1 MLKEEKLDVFLDAF
15 LDGKKPAQ
23 ETDLDFW
30 DEKSEPEK
38 NDFWEAQDVLTA
50 PKHKGKLS
58 KRTIA
63 SMFLILILI
72 PVTIWIGITL
82 FDDRK
87 YFVISLAIAV
97 YCMLPFFLIF
107 EGRKPQARELLTIA
121 VLVAIAVAGRAAFFM
136 VPSFKPVVAVTII
149 SAVCFGAESGFLVGA
164 LSMLSSNMLFGQG
177 PWTPWQMFAAG
188 IIGFL
193 AGILFQK
200 EKGLYSDKKICS
212 ELELMTA
219 KYPRAIFARS
229 SAYYY
234 YGLTD
239 IIPDYYCLTTKR
251 EDSRI
256 KDKRVKQSFV
266 NDDLYDIGKCL
277 IEYQSVKIPIYSRER
292 LLVDLIRFRG
302 RIPFDYYKDVIGNY
316 RRIINDMD
324 FFSMEDYAEKVKGG
338 KKIMD
343 AIQLEVL

>member
-15 LDGKKPAQ
+15 LDGKKPVQ

-200 EKGLYSDKKICS
+200 GWLKARKISLCIYGFLATVFIYGGIMNPAS
-212 ELELMTA
+212 LVMTS
-219 KYPRAIFARS
+219 YAI
-229 SAYYY
+229 
-234 YGLTD
+234 
-239 IIPDYYCLTTKR
+239 TKR
-251 EDSRI
+251 NLLAIYMSGLPVDLVHASATVIFLWIASKPMIEKLERI
-256 KDKRVKQSFV
+256 KVK
-266 NDDLYDIGKCL
+266 YGM
-277 IEYQSVKIPIYSRER
+277 IE
-292 LLVDLIRFRG
+292 
-302 RIPFDYYKDVIGNY
+302 
-316 RRIINDMD
+316 
-324 FFSMEDYAEKVKGG
+324 ED
-338 KKIMD
+338 
-343 AIQLEVL
+343 

>member
-15 LDGKKPAQ
+15 LDGKKPVQ

-164 LSMLSSNMLFGQG
+164 LSMISSNMLFGQG

-200 EKGLYSDKKICS
+200 GWLKARKISLCIYGFLATVFIYGGIMNPAS
-212 ELELMTA
+212 LVMTS
-219 KYPRAIFARS
+219 YAI
-229 SAYYY
+229 
-234 YGLTD
+234 
-239 IIPDYYCLTTKR
+239 TKR
-251 EDSRI
+251 NLLAIYMSGLPVDLVHASATVIFLWIASKPMIEKLERI
-256 KDKRVKQSFV
+256 KVK
-266 NDDLYDIGKCL
+266 YGM
-277 IEYQSVKIPIYSRER
+277 IE
-292 LLVDLIRFRG
+292 
-302 RIPFDYYKDVIGNY
+302 
-316 RRIINDMD
+316 
-324 FFSMEDYAEKVKGG
+324 ED
-338 KKIMD
+338 
-343 AIQLEVL
+343 

>member
-1 MLKEEKLDVFLDAF
+1 MLKEEKLDVFLNAF

-107 EGRKPQARELLTIA
+107 EGRKPQAREQLTIA

-200 EKGLYSDKKICS
+200 GWLKARKISLCIYGFLATVFIYGGIMNPAS
-212 ELELMTA
+212 LVMTS
-219 KYPRAIFARS
+219 YAI
-229 SAYYY
+229 
-234 YGLTD
+234 
-239 IIPDYYCLTTKR
+239 TKR
-251 EDSRI
+251 NLLAIYMSGLPVDLVHASATVIFLWVASKPMIEKLERI
-256 KDKRVKQSFV
+256 KVK
-266 NDDLYDIGKCL
+266 YGM
-277 IEYQSVKIPIYSRER
+277 IE
-292 LLVDLIRFRG
+292 
-302 RIPFDYYKDVIGNY
+302 
-316 RRIINDMD
+316 
-324 FFSMEDYAEKVKGG
+324 ED
-338 KKIMD
+338 
-343 AIQLEVL
+343 

>member
-1 MLKEEKLDVFLDAF
+1 MLKEEKLDVFLDTF

-58 KRTIA
+58 KRTMA

-200 EKGLYSDKKICS
+200 GWLKARKISLCIYGFLATVFIYGGIMNPAS
-212 ELELMTA
+212 LVMTS
-219 KYPRAIFARS
+219 YAI
-229 SAYYY
+229 
-234 YGLTD
+234 
-239 IIPDYYCLTTKR
+239 TKR
-251 EDSRI
+251 NLLAIYMSGLPVDLVHASATVIFLWIASKPMIEKLERI
-256 KDKRVKQSFV
+256 KVK
-266 NDDLYDIGKCL
+266 YGM
-277 IEYQSVKIPIYSRER
+277 IE
-292 LLVDLIRFRG
+292 
-302 RIPFDYYKDVIGNY
+302 
-316 RRIINDMD
+316 
-324 FFSMEDYAEKVKGG
+324 ED
-338 KKIMD
+338 
-343 AIQLEVL
+343 

>member
-1 MLKEEKLDVFLDAF
+1 MLKEEKLDVFLNAF

-200 EKGLYSDKKICS
+200 GWLKARKISLCIYGFLATVFIYGGIMNPAS
-212 ELELMTA
+212 LVMTS
-219 KYPRAIFARS
+219 YAI
-229 SAYYY
+229 
-234 YGLTD
+234 
-239 IIPDYYCLTTKR
+239 TKR
-251 EDSRI
+251 NLLAIYMSGLPVDLVHASATVIFLWIASKPMIEKLERI
-256 KDKRVKQSFV
+256 KVK
-266 NDDLYDIGKCL
+266 YGM
-277 IEYQSVKIPIYSRER
+277 IE
-292 LLVDLIRFRG
+292 
-302 RIPFDYYKDVIGNY
+302 
-316 RRIINDMD
+316 
-324 FFSMEDYAEKVKGG
+324 ED
-338 KKIMD
+338 
-343 AIQLEVL
+343 

>member
-200 EKGLYSDKKICS
+200 GWLKARKISLCIYGFLATVFIYGGIMNPAS
-212 ELELMTA
+212 LVMTS
-219 KYPRAIFARS
+219 YAI
-229 SAYYY
+229 
-234 YGLTD
+234 
-239 IIPDYYCLTTKR
+239 TKR
-251 EDSRI
+251 NLLAIYMSGLPVDLVHASATVIFLWIASKPMIEKLERI
-256 KDKRVKQSFV
+256 KVKYGMM
-266 NDDLYDIGKCL
+266 N
-277 IEYQSVKIPIYSRER
+277 YQLPC
-292 LLVDLIRFRG
+292 
-302 RIPFDYYKDVIGNY
+302 
-316 RRIINDMD
+316 
-324 FFSMEDYAEKVKGG
+324 
-338 KKIMD
+338 D
-343 AIQLEVL
+343 A

>member
-97 YCMLPFFLIF
+97 YCMLPFFFIF

-200 EKGLYSDKKICS
+200 GWLKARKISLCIYGFLATVFIYGGIMNPAS
-212 ELELMTA
+212 LVMTS
-219 KYPRAIFARS
+219 YAI
-229 SAYYY
+229 
-234 YGLTD
+234 
-239 IIPDYYCLTTKR
+239 TKR
-251 EDSRI
+251 NLLAIYMSGLPVDLVHASATVIFLWIASKPMIEKLERI
-256 KDKRVKQSFV
+256 KVKYGMM
-266 NDDLYDIGKCL
+266 N
-277 IEYQSVKIPIYSRER
+277 YQLPC
-292 LLVDLIRFRG
+292 G
-302 RIPFDYYKDVIGNY
+302 
-316 RRIINDMD
+316 
-324 FFSMEDYAEKVKGG
+324 A
-338 KKIMD
+338 
-343 AIQLEVL
+343 

>member
-1 MLKEEKLDVFLDAF
+1 MLKEEKLDVFLDDF

-200 EKGLYSDKKICS
+200 GWLKARKISLCIYGFLATVFIYGGIMNPAS
-212 ELELMTA
+212 LVMTS
-219 KYPRAIFARS
+219 YAI
-229 SAYYY
+229 
-234 YGLTD
+234 
-239 IIPDYYCLTTKR
+239 TKR
-251 EDSRI
+251 NLLAIYMSGLPVDLVHASATVIFLWIASKPMIEKLERI
-256 KDKRVKQSFV
+256 KVK
-266 NDDLYDIGKCL
+266 YGM
-277 IEYQSVKIPIYSRER
+277 IE
-292 LLVDLIRFRG
+292 
-302 RIPFDYYKDVIGNY
+302 
-316 RRIINDMD
+316 
-324 FFSMEDYAEKVKGG
+324 ED
-338 KKIMD
+338 
-343 AIQLEVL
+343 

>member
-177 PWTPWQMFAAG
+177 PWTPWQMFAFG
-188 IIGFL
+188 MIGFF

-200 EKGLYSDKKICS
+200 GILKARKRDLCIYGFLSVFLIYGGIMNPASALMSYGQVTWASLLAFYISGAPVDLVHAISTVIFLWFLSRPMLEKLERIKK
-212 ELELMTA
+212 
-219 KYPRAIFARS
+219 K
-229 SAYYY
+229 
-234 YGLTD
+234 YGLVE
-239 IIPDYYCLTTKR
+239 P
-251 EDSRI
+251 
-256 KDKRVKQSFV
+256 
-266 NDDLYDIGKCL
+266 
-277 IEYQSVKIPIYSRER
+277 
-292 LLVDLIRFRG
+292 
-302 RIPFDYYKDVIGNY
+302 
-316 RRIINDMD
+316 
-324 FFSMEDYAEKVKGG
+324 
-338 KKIMD
+338 
-343 AIQLEVL
+343 

>member
-200 EKGLYSDKKICS
+200 GWLKARKISLCIYGFLATVFIYGGIMNPAS
-212 ELELMTA
+212 LVMTS
-219 KYPRAIFARS
+219 YAI
-229 SAYYY
+229 
-234 YGLTD
+234 
-239 IIPDYYCLTTKR
+239 TKR
-251 EDSRI
+251 
-256 KDKRVKQSFV
+256 
-266 NDDLYDIGKCL
+266 NLL
-277 IEYQSVKIPIYSRER
+277 AIYMSG
-292 LLVDLIRFRG
+292 LPVDLIHASATVIFLWIASKPMIEKLE
-302 RIPFDYYKDVIGNY
+302 RI
-316 RRIINDMD
+316 
-324 FFSMEDYAEKVKGG
+324 KVKYGM
-338 KKIMD
+338 IEED
-343 AIQLEVL
+343 

>member
-164 LSMLSSNMLFGQG
+164 LSMISSNMLFGQG

-200 EKGLYSDKKICS
+200 GWLKARKISLCIYGFLATVFTYGGIMNPAS
-212 ELELMTA
+212 LVMTS
-219 KYPRAIFARS
+219 YAI
-229 SAYYY
+229 
-234 YGLTD
+234 
-239 IIPDYYCLTTKR
+239 TKR
-251 EDSRI
+251 NLLAIYMSGLPVDLVHASATVIFLWIASKPMIEKLERI
-256 KDKRVKQSFV
+256 KVK
-266 NDDLYDIGKCL
+266 YGM
-277 IEYQSVKIPIYSRER
+277 IE
-292 LLVDLIRFRG
+292 
-302 RIPFDYYKDVIGNY
+302 
-316 RRIINDMD
+316 
-324 FFSMEDYAEKVKGG
+324 ED
-338 KKIMD
+338 
-343 AIQLEVL
+343 

>member
-121 VLVAIAVAGRAAFFM
+121 VLVAIAVAGRVAFFM

-200 EKGLYSDKKICS
+200 GWLKARKISLCIYGFLATVFIYGGIMNPAS
-212 ELELMTA
+212 LVMTS
-219 KYPRAIFARS
+219 YAI
-229 SAYYY
+229 
-234 YGLTD
+234 
-239 IIPDYYCLTTKR
+239 TKR
-251 EDSRI
+251 NLLAIYMSGLPVDLVHASATVIFLWIASKPMIEKMERI
-256 KDKRVKQSFV
+256 KVK
-266 NDDLYDIGKCL
+266 YGM
-277 IEYQSVKIPIYSRER
+277 IE
-292 LLVDLIRFRG
+292 
-302 RIPFDYYKDVIGNY
+302 
-316 RRIINDMD
+316 
-324 FFSMEDYAEKVKGG
+324 ED
-338 KKIMD
+338 
-343 AIQLEVL
+343 

>member
-188 IIGFL
+188 IFGFL

-200 EKGLYSDKKICS
+200 GWLKARKISLCIYGFLATVFIYGGIMNPAS
-212 ELELMTA
+212 LVMTS
-219 KYPRAIFARS
+219 YAI
-229 SAYYY
+229 
-234 YGLTD
+234 
-239 IIPDYYCLTTKR
+239 TKR
-251 EDSRI
+251 NLLAIYMSGLPVDLVHASATVIFLWIASKPMIEKLERI
-256 KDKRVKQSFV
+256 KVK
-266 NDDLYDIGKCL
+266 YGM
-277 IEYQSVKIPIYSRER
+277 IE
-292 LLVDLIRFRG
+292 
-302 RIPFDYYKDVIGNY
+302 
-316 RRIINDMD
+316 
-324 FFSMEDYAEKVKGG
+324 ED
-338 KKIMD
+338 
-343 AIQLEVL
+343 

>member
-15 LDGKKPAQ
+15 LDGKKQAQ

-200 EKGLYSDKKICS
+200 GWLKARKISLCIYGFLATVFIYGGIMNPAS
-212 ELELMTA
+212 LVMTS
-219 KYPRAIFARS
+219 YAI
-229 SAYYY
+229 
-234 YGLTD
+234 
-239 IIPDYYCLTTKR
+239 TKR
-251 EDSRI
+251 NLLAIYMSGLPVDLVHASATVIFLWIASKPMIEKLERI
-256 KDKRVKQSFV
+256 KVK
-266 NDDLYDIGKCL
+266 YGM
-277 IEYQSVKIPIYSRER
+277 IE
-292 LLVDLIRFRG
+292 
-302 RIPFDYYKDVIGNY
+302 
-316 RRIINDMD
+316 
-324 FFSMEDYAEKVKGG
+324 ED
-338 KKIMD
+338 
-343 AIQLEVL
+343 

>member
-38 NDFWEAQDVLTA
+38 KDFWEAQDVLTA

-200 EKGLYSDKKICS
+200 GWLKARKISLCIYGFLATVFIYGGIMNPAGVLMSYGYITKESLIANYISGAPVDLVHAVSTVIFLWVLSRPLLEK
-212 ELELMTA
+212 LERI
-219 KYPRAIFARS
+219 KRK
-229 SAYYY
+229 
-234 YGLTD
+234 YGL
-239 IIPDYYCLTTKR
+239 
-251 EDSRI
+251 
-256 KDKRVKQSFV
+256 
-266 NDDLYDIGKCL
+266 
-277 IEYQSVKIPIYSRER
+277 
-292 LLVDLIRFRG
+292 
-302 RIPFDYYKDVIGNY
+302 
-316 RRIINDMD
+316 
-324 FFSMEDYAEKVKGG
+324 
-338 KKIMD
+338 
-343 AIQLEVL
+343 IQD

>member
-1 MLKEEKLDVFLDAF
+1 MLKEEKLDVFLNAF

-63 SMFLILILI
+63 SMFLILFLI

-200 EKGLYSDKKICS
+200 GWLKARKISLCIYGFLATVFIYGGIMNPAS
-212 ELELMTA
+212 LVMTS
-219 KYPRAIFARS
+219 YAI
-229 SAYYY
+229 
-234 YGLTD
+234 
-239 IIPDYYCLTTKR
+239 TKR
-251 EDSRI
+251 NLLAIYMSGLPVDLVHASATVIFLWVASKPMIEKLERI
-256 KDKRVKQSFV
+256 KVK
-266 NDDLYDIGKCL
+266 YGM
-277 IEYQSVKIPIYSRER
+277 IE
-292 LLVDLIRFRG
+292 
-302 RIPFDYYKDVIGNY
+302 
-316 RRIINDMD
+316 
-324 FFSMEDYAEKVKGG
+324 ED
-338 KKIMD
+338 
-343 AIQLEVL
+343 

>member
-58 KRTIA
+58 KRTMA

-200 EKGLYSDKKICS
+200 GWLKARKISLCIYGFLATVFIYGGIMNPAS
-212 ELELMTA
+212 LVMTS
-219 KYPRAIFARS
+219 YAI
-229 SAYYY
+229 
-234 YGLTD
+234 
-239 IIPDYYCLTTKR
+239 TKR
-251 EDSRI
+251 NLLAIYMSGLPVDLVHASATVIFLWIASKPMIEKLERI
-256 KDKRVKQSFV
+256 KVK
-266 NDDLYDIGKCL
+266 YGM
-277 IEYQSVKIPIYSRER
+277 IE
-292 LLVDLIRFRG
+292 
-302 RIPFDYYKDVIGNY
+302 
-316 RRIINDMD
+316 
-324 FFSMEDYAEKVKGG
+324 ED
-338 KKIMD
+338 
-343 AIQLEVL
+343 

>member
-82 FDDRK
+82 VDDRK

-164 LSMLSSNMLFGQG
+164 LSMISSNMLFGQG

-200 EKGLYSDKKICS
+200 GWLKARKISLCIYGFLATVFIYGGIMNPAS
-212 ELELMTA
+212 LVMTS
-219 KYPRAIFARS
+219 YAI
-229 SAYYY
+229 
-234 YGLTD
+234 
-239 IIPDYYCLTTKR
+239 TKR
-251 EDSRI
+251 NLLAIYMSGLPVDLVHASATVIFLWIASKPMIEKLERI
-256 KDKRVKQSFV
+256 KVKYGMM
-266 NDDLYDIGKCL
+266 N
-277 IEYQSVKIPIYSRER
+277 YQLPC
-292 LLVDLIRFRG
+292 G
-302 RIPFDYYKDVIGNY
+302 
-316 RRIINDMD
+316 
-324 FFSMEDYAEKVKGG
+324 A
-338 KKIMD
+338 
-343 AIQLEVL
+343 

>member
-38 NDFWEAQDVLTA
+38 NDFWESQDVLTA

-164 LSMLSSNMLFGQG
+164 LSMISSNMLFGQG

-200 EKGLYSDKKICS
+200 GWLKARKISLCIYGFLATVFIYGGIMNPAS
-212 ELELMTA
+212 LVMTS
-219 KYPRAIFARS
+219 YAI
-229 SAYYY
+229 
-234 YGLTD
+234 
-239 IIPDYYCLTTKR
+239 TKR
-251 EDSRI
+251 NLLAIYMSGLPVDLVHASATVIFLWIASKPMIEKLERI
-256 KDKRVKQSFV
+256 KVK
-266 NDDLYDIGKCL
+266 YGM
-277 IEYQSVKIPIYSRER
+277 IE
-292 LLVDLIRFRG
+292 
-302 RIPFDYYKDVIGNY
+302 
-316 RRIINDMD
+316 
-324 FFSMEDYAEKVKGG
+324 ED
-338 KKIMD
+338 
-343 AIQLEVL
+343 

>member
-30 DEKSEPEK
+30 DEKSEPKK

-200 EKGLYSDKKICS
+200 GWLKARKISLCIYGFLATVFIYGGIMNPAS
-212 ELELMTA
+212 LVMTS
-219 KYPRAIFARS
+219 YAI
-229 SAYYY
+229 
-234 YGLTD
+234 
-239 IIPDYYCLTTKR
+239 TKR
-251 EDSRI
+251 NLLAIYMSGLPVDLVHASATVIFLWIASKPMIEKLERI
-256 KDKRVKQSFV
+256 KVK
-266 NDDLYDIGKCL
+266 YGM
-277 IEYQSVKIPIYSRER
+277 IE
-292 LLVDLIRFRG
+292 
-302 RIPFDYYKDVIGNY
+302 
-316 RRIINDMD
+316 
-324 FFSMEDYAEKVKGG
+324 ED
-338 KKIMD
+338 
-343 AIQLEVL
+343 

>member
-1 MLKEEKLDVFLDAF
+1 MLKEEKLDVFLNAF

-149 SAVCFGAESGFLVGA
+149 SAVCFGAESGFLVGG

-200 EKGLYSDKKICS
+200 GWLKARKISLCIYGFLATVFIYGGIMNPAS
-212 ELELMTA
+212 LVMTS
-219 KYPRAIFARS
+219 YAI
-229 SAYYY
+229 
-234 YGLTD
+234 
-239 IIPDYYCLTTKR
+239 TKR
-251 EDSRI
+251 NLLAIYMSGLPVDLVHASATVIFLWVASKPMIEKLERI
-256 KDKRVKQSFV
+256 KVK
-266 NDDLYDIGKCL
+266 YGM
-277 IEYQSVKIPIYSRER
+277 IE
-292 LLVDLIRFRG
+292 
-302 RIPFDYYKDVIGNY
+302 
-316 RRIINDMD
+316 
-324 FFSMEDYAEKVKGG
+324 ED
-338 KKIMD
+338 
-343 AIQLEVL
+343 

>member
-1 MLKEEKLDVFLDAF
+1 MLKEEKLDVFLDVF
-15 LDGKKPAQ
+15 LDGKKPVQ

-87 YFVISLAIAV
+87 YFVISLAISV

-200 EKGLYSDKKICS
+200 GWLKARKISLCIYGFLATVFIYGGIMNPAS
-212 ELELMTA
+212 LVMTS
-219 KYPRAIFARS
+219 YAI
-229 SAYYY
+229 
-234 YGLTD
+234 
-239 IIPDYYCLTTKR
+239 TKR
-251 EDSRI
+251 NLLAIYMSGLPVDLVHASATVIFLWIASKPMIEKLERI
-256 KDKRVKQSFV
+256 KVK
-266 NDDLYDIGKCL
+266 YGM
-277 IEYQSVKIPIYSRER
+277 IE
-292 LLVDLIRFRG
+292 
-302 RIPFDYYKDVIGNY
+302 
-316 RRIINDMD
+316 
-324 FFSMEDYAEKVKGG
+324 ED
-338 KKIMD
+338 
-343 AIQLEVL
+343 

>member
-15 LDGKKPAQ
+15 LDGKKPVQ

-200 EKGLYSDKKICS
+200 GWLKARKISLCIYGFLATVFIYGGIMNPAS
-212 ELELMTA
+212 LVMTS
-219 KYPRAIFARS
+219 YAI
-229 SAYYY
+229 
-234 YGLTD
+234 
-239 IIPDYYCLTTKR
+239 TKR
-251 EDSRI
+251 NLLAIYMSGLPVDLVHASATVIFLWIASKPMIEKLERI
-256 KDKRVKQSFV
+256 KVKYGMM
-266 NDDLYDIGKCL
+266 N
-277 IEYQSVKIPIYSRER
+277 YQLPC
-292 LLVDLIRFRG
+292 G
-302 RIPFDYYKDVIGNY
+302 
-316 RRIINDMD
+316 
-324 FFSMEDYAEKVKGG
+324 A
-338 KKIMD
+338 
-343 AIQLEVL
+343 

>member
-1 MLKEEKLDVFLDAF
+1 MLKEEKLDVFLNAF

-87 YFVISLAIAV
+87 YFFISLAIAV

-200 EKGLYSDKKICS
+200 GWLKARKISLCIYGFLATVFIYGGIMNPAS
-212 ELELMTA
+212 LVMTS
-219 KYPRAIFARS
+219 YAI
-229 SAYYY
+229 
-234 YGLTD
+234 
-239 IIPDYYCLTTKR
+239 TKR
-251 EDSRI
+251 NLLAIYMSGLPVDLVHASATVIFLWVASKPMIEKLERI
-256 KDKRVKQSFV
+256 KVK
-266 NDDLYDIGKCL
+266 YGM
-277 IEYQSVKIPIYSRER
+277 IE
-292 LLVDLIRFRG
+292 
-302 RIPFDYYKDVIGNY
+302 
-316 RRIINDMD
+316 
-324 FFSMEDYAEKVKGG
+324 ED
-338 KKIMD
+338 
-343 AIQLEVL
+343 

>member
-58 KRTIA
+58 KRTMA
-63 SMFLILILI
+63 SMFLVLILI

-200 EKGLYSDKKICS
+200 GWLKARKISLCIYGFLATVFIYGGIMNPAS
-212 ELELMTA
+212 LVMTS
-219 KYPRAIFARS
+219 YAI
-229 SAYYY
+229 
-234 YGLTD
+234 
-239 IIPDYYCLTTKR
+239 TKR
-251 EDSRI
+251 NLLAIYMSGLPVDLVHASATVIFLWIASKPMIEKLERI
-256 KDKRVKQSFV
+256 KVK
-266 NDDLYDIGKCL
+266 YGM
-277 IEYQSVKIPIYSRER
+277 IE
-292 LLVDLIRFRG
+292 
-302 RIPFDYYKDVIGNY
+302 
-316 RRIINDMD
+316 
-324 FFSMEDYAEKVKGG
+324 ED
-338 KKIMD
+338 
-343 AIQLEVL
+343 

>member
-1 MLKEEKLDVFLDAF
+1 MLREEKLDVFLDAF

-200 EKGLYSDKKICS
+200 GWLKARKISLCIYGFLATVFIYGGIMNPAS
-212 ELELMTA
+212 LVMTS
-219 KYPRAIFARS
+219 YAI
-229 SAYYY
+229 
-234 YGLTD
+234 
-239 IIPDYYCLTTKR
+239 TKR
-251 EDSRI
+251 NLLAIYMSGLPVDLVHASATVIFLWIASKPMIEKLERI
-256 KDKRVKQSFV
+256 KVK
-266 NDDLYDIGKCL
+266 YGM
-277 IEYQSVKIPIYSRER
+277 IE
-292 LLVDLIRFRG
+292 
-302 RIPFDYYKDVIGNY
+302 
-316 RRIINDMD
+316 
-324 FFSMEDYAEKVKGG
+324 ED
-338 KKIMD
+338 
-343 AIQLEVL
+343 

>member
-200 EKGLYSDKKICS
+200 GWLKARKISLCIYGFLATVFIYGGIMNPAS
-212 ELELMTA
+212 LVMTS
-219 KYPRAIFARS
+219 YAI
-229 SAYYY
+229 
-234 YGLTD
+234 
-239 IIPDYYCLTTKR
+239 TKR
-251 EDSRI
+251 NLLAIYMSGLPVDLVHASATVIFLWIASKQMIEKLERI
-256 KDKRVKQSFV
+256 KVK
-266 NDDLYDIGKCL
+266 YGM
-277 IEYQSVKIPIYSRER
+277 IE
-292 LLVDLIRFRG
+292 
-302 RIPFDYYKDVIGNY
+302 
-316 RRIINDMD
+316 
-324 FFSMEDYAEKVKGG
+324 ED
-338 KKIMD
+338 
-343 AIQLEVL
+343 

>member
-15 LDGKKPAQ
+15 LDGKKPVE

-200 EKGLYSDKKICS
+200 GWLKARKISLCIYGFLATVFIYGGIMNPAS
-212 ELELMTA
+212 LVMTS
-219 KYPRAIFARS
+219 YAI
-229 SAYYY
+229 
-234 YGLTD
+234 
-239 IIPDYYCLTTKR
+239 TKR
-251 EDSRI
+251 NLLAIYMSGLPVDLVHASATVIFLWIASKPMIEKLERI
-256 KDKRVKQSFV
+256 KVK
-266 NDDLYDIGKCL
+266 YGM
-277 IEYQSVKIPIYSRER
+277 IE
-292 LLVDLIRFRG
+292 
-302 RIPFDYYKDVIGNY
+302 
-316 RRIINDMD
+316 
-324 FFSMEDYAEKVKGG
+324 ED
-338 KKIMD
+338 
-343 AIQLEVL
+343 

>member
-149 SAVCFGAESGFLVGA
+149 SAVCFGAESGFLVGG

-200 EKGLYSDKKICS
+200 GWLKARKISLCIYGFLATVFIYGGIMNPAS
-212 ELELMTA
+212 LVMTS
-219 KYPRAIFARS
+219 YAI
-229 SAYYY
+229 
-234 YGLTD
+234 
-239 IIPDYYCLTTKR
+239 TKR
-251 EDSRI
+251 NLLAIYMSGLPVDLVHASATVIFLWIASKPMIEKLERI
-256 KDKRVKQSFV
+256 KVKYGMM
-266 NDDLYDIGKCL
+266 N
-277 IEYQSVKIPIYSRER
+277 YQLPC
-292 LLVDLIRFRG
+292 G
-302 RIPFDYYKDVIGNY
+302 
-316 RRIINDMD
+316 
-324 FFSMEDYAEKVKGG
+324 A
-338 KKIMD
+338 
-343 AIQLEVL
+343 